1 MLPIGR
7 YRMNPLS
14 LAGSVCALAT
24 PFIDD
29 DEAAIDFDA
38 FARLVIFQIEGG
50 TRGLIAAGSTGE
62 AAALDDAEF
71 SALVRACVDTAAKRC
86 LVGAGTG
93 QSSTSRT
100 IAMTRRAAD
109 AGVDFALV
117 VTPPYVR
124 ATQDG
129 LVRHYR
135 EVADHGGVP
144 IMLYNVP
151 GRTGCDL
158 LPETVKRLIDHECII
173 GIKEAVPEAARMR
186 DLLALQTADF
196 GVFSGDDPTFAD
208 AVLRGARGVVSVS
221 ANVAPNAIQH
231 LYKAAVT
238 QSSETQSLGAQLQS
252 LHRAM
257 GLQSNPIPVKW
268 ALSHL
273 GIGSP
278 RLRLPLLPLE
288 KPYHGEVES
297 VLASLPTLAPPTRE
311 IQLER

>member
-1 MLPIGR
+1 
-7 YRMNPLS
+7 MNPLS
-14 LAGSVCALAT
+14 LAGSFCALVT

-29 DEAAIDFDA
+29 AEATIDFDA
-38 FARLVIFQIEGG
+38 FARLVEFQIQGG
-50 TRGLIAAGSTGE
+50 TRGVIAAGSTGE

-71 SALVRACVDTAAKRC
+71 SALVRACVTTAAKRC
-86 LVGAGTG
+86 MVGAGTG
-93 QSSTSRT
+93 QSSTRRT

-124 ATQDG
+124 PSQDG

-158 LPETVKRLIDHECII
+158 QPETVARLVDHDRII
-173 GIKEAVPEAARMR
+173 GIKEAVPEPARMR
-186 DLLALQTADF
+186 DLLALQTLDF
-196 GVFSGDDPTFAD
+196 AVFSGDDPTFAD
-208 AVLRGARGVVSVS
+208 AISQGARGVVSVS
-221 ANVAPNAIQH
+221 ANVAPDAIQR
-231 LYKAAVT
+231 LSRAAAT
-238 QSSETQSLGAQLQS
+238 RSSDAQSLDSKLQP

-268 ALSHL
+268 ALSFM

-278 RLRLPLLPLE
+278 RLRLPLLSLE
-288 KPYHGEVES
+288 KPYHGDVES
-297 VLASLPTLAPPTRE
+297 VLAALPKPAHPTRE
-311 IQLER
+311 IQVER